1 MKINFINTSLFKR
14 MASLGMTLVVLGMPQ
29 LAKGDEQ
36 HVVKK
41 GDTLTGI
48 SQKYYGTITLYDE
61 LARYNDIENPNVIR
75 VGQIINIP
83 DRKYLYDIVDYY
95 EVKKGDTLWKI
106 AGEYYNDNN
115 YWKELGEYN
124 GITNQ
129 YTLKAGTILTIPN
142 KWILDEYRNGYEEDN
157 QINNGITTYIF
168 KGNDTLWAICSK
180 YYGSG
185 TYSYALARYNGIE
198 NVRNIQDN
206 TVILLPSINVL
217 KNYMDDN
224 SNDNEYYGESLDQI
238 SLKYYKT
245 KEYAYLL
252 ALING
257 VEVCGPYHEEG
268 LIIPKKEYLDDYMMI
283 LNRLEDGEQLSYYYV
298 VQKGDTLEKISM
310 LKYGTKEYA
319 SFLKSI
325 NEIENTRNL
334 QVGMVLYTPKLYGNN
349 KKLVK

>member
-1 MKINFINTSLFKR
+1 MKITFINKNFFKR
-14 MASLGMTLVVLGMPQ
+14 TASLGLTLVLLGIPHMV
-29 LAKGDEQ
+29 KGER
-36 HVVKK
+36 HVVKN

-48 SQKYYGTITLYDE
+48 SQRYYGTITLYDE
-61 LARYNDIENPNVIR
+61 LARYNGIENPNMIR
-75 VGQIINIP
+75 VGQVIEIP

-142 KWILDEYRNGYEEDN
+142 KWILDEYRNENDKDN

-185 TYSYALARYNGIE
+185 TYAYALARYNGIE
-198 NVRNIQDN
+198 NVRNIQNN

-217 KNYMDDN
+217 KNYLEDK
-224 SNDNEYYGESLDQI
+224 NDNKEENNYGESLDQI

-252 ALING
+252 SLING
-257 VEVCGPYHEEG
+257 VEVCGPYYEED
-268 LIIPKKEYLDDYMMI
+268 LIIPEKEYLDNYMEI
-283 LNRLEDGEQLSYYYV
+283 FNNLEYGDNLSNYYV
-298 VQKGDTLEKISM
+298 VQKGDTLSKISIK
-310 LKYGTKEYA
+310 KYGTDDYVG
-319 SFLKSI
+319 FLKSI
-325 NEIENTRNL
+325 NDIENTRNL
-334 QVGMVLYTPKLYGNN
+334 QVNMVLYTPKLYNN